1 MISDYKMINKDKN
14 ISRKIYGYARVSTV
28 QQKEDRQIIALENMG
43 VAKENIFIDKQTGK
57 NFDRPMYKSL
67 LKKLDKN
74 SVLFV
79 KSLDR
84 LGRNYQELHDQ
95 WSIITK
101 EKKADIV
108 IIDAPLLDT
117 RREKN
122 LLGTLISDLML
133 SLLSYCSVNEYNLI
147 HQRQAEG
154 IAVARAKGVKFGR
167 PPNPLPENFADVCQR
182 WQSNALTTRQAAEL
196 CSMPLSSFKY
206 RAKQYLTKK

>member
-1 MISDYKMINKDKN
+1 MVEEKTLKKL
-14 ISRKIYGYARVSTV
+14 YGYARVSTS
-28 QQKEDRQIIALENMG
+28 QQKEDRQIIALKNMG
-43 VAKENIFIDKQTGK
+43 VKKENIYIDKQTGT
-57 NFDRPMYKSL
+57 NFTRPMYRSL
-67 LKKLDKN
+67 LTKLDEN

-84 LGRNYQELHDQ
+84 LGRNYHELHEQ
-95 WSIITK
+95 WSLITK

-133 SLLSYCSVNEYNLI
+133 SLLSYCSVNEYNMI

-154 IAVARAKGVKFGR
+154 IAAARAKGVRFGR
-167 PPNPLPENFADVCQR
+167 PAHPLPENFQEVCKK
-182 WQSNALTTRQAAEL
+182 WHNNLLTTKQAAAL
-196 CSMPLSSFKY
+196 CRMPLSSFKY
-206 RAKQYLTKK
+206 RAKNLLINK

>member
-1 MISDYKMINKDKN
+1 MSEDKVL
-14 ISRKIYGYARVSTV
+14 KKLYGYARVSTI

-43 VAKENIFIDKQTGK
+43 VEKENIYIDKQTGK
-57 NFDRPMYKSL
+57 NFTRPMYQNL
-67 LKKLDKN
+67 LDKLDEN

-84 LGRNYQELHDQ
+84 LGRNYHELHEQ
-95 WSIITK
+95 WSLITK

-122 LLGTLISDLML
+122 LLGALISDLLL
-133 SLLSYCSVNEYNLI
+133 SLLSYCSVNEYNMI

-154 IAVARAKGVKFGR
+154 IAAARAKGVRFGR
-167 PPNPLPENFADVCQR
+167 PAHPLPENFQEICKR
-182 WQSNALTTRQAAEL
+182 WRNNRLTTKQAAEL
-196 CSMPLSSFKY
+196 CRMPLSSFKY
-206 RAKQYLTKK
+206 RAKNFLIRK